1 MTASTS
7 FARVR
12 ALVERALELD
22 AAGRRALLDAECG
35 DDEALRAEVEDLL
48 RAASAS
54 ERFLARPSQPAEGAR
69 VGPWRLG
76 PRIGTGGM
84 GDVHLATRDDGQYE
98 QRAALKL
105 VRAGVDTKELLRRF
119 FNERQLL
126 ASLEHPGIA
135 RLLDGGTTGDGRPYI
150 AMEYVDGAPIDRYSD
165 VRGLDVRARIE
176 LFLKVCDAVAEAHRS
191 LVVHRDL
198 KPSNVLVTASGEP
211 KLIDFGIAKVL
222 GAAAGEGQ
230 VDVTLASE
238 SRLTPSYA
246 SPEQIRGERVTTAS
260 DVYSLGVVLY
270 ELLAGARPYRIESTE
285 PTAIL
290 RVVLETEP
298 RAPSAVA
305 TEHAPAR
312 ARELRG
318 DLDAIVLKAL
328 RKEPDRRY
336 TAVEPLAR
344 DLRLYLDGLPVLARP
359 DTIRYRTGKFVRRH
373 RLAVAASAFG
383 VLALAAGFVVST
395 RLYLRAEE
403 QRRLA
408 DGRFDDVRELATK
421 TLFDVEEKVRNLPGS
436 TEAREMIA
444 STALD
449 RLDRLAGEETAPP
462 VLLHDLARAYLRLG
476 DVLGRQ
482 GSASLG
488 RTDDAA
494 RAYRKAFEMLE
505 RIRPGMRD
513 EHDFHLTSAAL
524 HARLGDVAEAESRA
538 EDAVRELEAALAERE
553 KAGAFAP
560 VEPFVDPKPARLHG
574 RLSDLLTA
582 LGRLPE
588 ADEHLKEALR
598 IAELGASSGTSEDA
612 VGRKSQFSLGVQWN
626 KLGESQAAAGDLETS
641 AESHRRALAIFAR
654 GAARDPHDA
663 SARRHEAISLGFLG
677 QRLKD
682 LGRRDEAVPV
692 LEAALRE
699 FEALTVGDAGNARLR
714 DDVAATWNTLGAVHE
729 ELGCPEEALPLF
741 LRSLDAR
748 RTVWALSPRD
758 AWARRAL
765 TISLEHASGAL
776 RDLGRLD
783 EAEELLTESLEL
795 ATGLVEEDPK
805 DARALR
811 RVAYACLGLAA
822 LAEQRGDRA
831 LLESWRSRTLEALEA
846 IRDQGG
852 LQASDQELFARATE
866 P

>member
-12 ALVERALELD
+12 SLVERALELD
-22 AAGRRALLDAECG
+22 ADGRRALLDAECAG
-35 DDEALRAEVEDLL
+35 DGALRREVEDLL
-48 RAASAS
+48 RAARES
-54 ERFLARPSQPAEGAR
+54 ETFLARPASPGEGSR

-76 PRIGTGGM
+76 ARLGTGGM

-135 RLLDGGTTGDGRPYI
+135 RLLDGGTTEDGRPYI
-150 AMEYVDGAPIDRYSD
+150 AMEYVDGAPIDRYCD
-165 VRGLDVRARIE
+165 TKGLDVRARVE
-176 LFLKVCDAVAEAHRS
+176 LFTKVLDAVAEAHRS

-198 KPSNVLVTASGEP
+198 KPSNILVTANGEP

-222 GAAAGEGQ
+222 GASSVGAVA
-230 VDVTLASE
+230 DVTVAGE

-246 SPEQIRGERVTTAS
+246 SPEQVRGERVTTAS

-298 RAPSAVA
+298 RAPSSVS
-305 TEHAPAR
+305 PSR

-328 RKEPDRRY
+328 RKEPERRY

-344 DLRLYLDGLPVLARP
+344 DLRLHLDGLPVLARP
-359 DTIRYRTGKFVRRH
+359 DTIRYRTSKFVRRH
-373 RLAVAASAFG
+373 RLAVAAAAFA
-383 VLALAAGFVVST
+383 VLALAAGFAVST
-395 RLYLRAEE
+395 RLYLRAEG

-408 DGRFDDVRELATK
+408 DGRFEDVRELATK

-494 RAYRKAFEMLE
+494 RAYRKGFEMLE

-524 HARLGDVAEAESRA
+524 HARLADVAEAESRA

-553 KAGAFAP
+553 KASGLAP
-560 VEPFVDPKPARLHG
+560 VEPSVDPKPAWLHG

-588 ADEHLKEALR
+588 ADDHLREALR
-598 IAELGASSGTSEDA
+598 IAERDAGSGSEA
-612 VGRKSQFSLGVQWN
+612 VGRKPQFSLGVQWN
-626 KLGESQAAAGDLETS
+626 KLGESQAASGDRATS
-641 AESHRRALAIFAR
+641 VESHRRALAIFER
-654 GAARDPHDA
+654 LAAQDPHDA

-682 LGRRDEAVPV
+682 LGRTEEAVTA

-699 FEALTVGDAGNARLR
+699 FETLTVGDAGNARLR
-714 DDVAATWNTLGAVHE
+714 DDLAVTWNTLGSLHE

-741 LRSLDAR
+741 LRSLEAR
-748 RTVWALSPRD
+748 RRVWSLSPRD

-765 TISLEHASGAL
+765 TISLELASGAL
-776 RDLGRLD
+776 RDLGRFD
-783 EAEELLTESLEL
+783 EAERLQTESLDL
-795 ATGLVEEDPK
+795 ATSLAEDDPK

-811 RVAYACLGLAA
+811 RVAYACIGLAA
-822 LAEQRGDRA
+822 LAEYRGDQA
-831 LLESWRSRTLEALEA
+831 LGESWRARTLEILEA